1 MRQSVGAFRDWPG
14 TKTSTRR
21 LTARVGTP
29 PRRGAGRVDAGRSRL
44 RLGHLCQWIQESKGA
59 DGPIR
64 GEERFLGILRALYG
78 ENVNRDW
85 VSGIIII
92 CVPSVDVR
100 VDVDGD
106 DFK

>member
-1 MRQSVGAFRDWPG
+1 MLVYFEAGQASM
-14 TKTSTRR
+14 
-21 LTARVGTP
+21 
-29 PRRGAGRVDAGRSRL
+29 PRRDGSPLAWGHRRGGEPLGRDNRSRL
-44 RLGHLCQWIQESKGA
+44 RLGHLCQWNQENKGA
-59 DGPIR
+59 NGPIR